1 MKDHKAG
8 TGSLGKRKAEHIE
21 VSLLKDVEYKTV
33 TAGFENYDFY
43 HAALPEIDL
52 ETIDLSIEFFGKRL
66 RAPLFIS
73 SMVGGVEEA
82 SRINRNLAEAAQF
95 LGIGMGVGSQRCA
108 IENPEAAETFRVRD
122 VAPDIMLCANLGAV
136 QLNYG
141 FGIDECLRAVE
152 MIEADALILHLNPL
166 QEALQSEGD
175 TRFGGLLEKIE
186 SVCRALSVPVIA
198 KEVCFGISEQV
209 AGMLADA
216 GVGCIDVAG
225 AGGTC
230 WSEVEKY
237 RSGSDLF
244 YQVAESFGTWGI
256 PTAESIQMARRGAP
270 ELPLIASG
278 GIRTGI
284 DVAKAIALGSH
295 AAGLALPLLKAAHE
309 SPESV
314 IAALSVVIQ
323 VLKTAMFC
331 AGAPDIRSLK
341 SITLRKKSED

>member
-1 MKDHKAG
+1 MSDHKAG
-8 TGSLGKRKAEHIE
+8 TGSVGKRKAEHIE
-21 VSLLKDVEYKTV
+21 VSLLRDVEYKTL

-52 ETIDLSIEFFGKRL
+52 ETIDLSVEFFGRCL
-66 RAPLFIS
+66 RAPLFVS

-82 SRINRNLAEAAQF
+82 ARINRNLAEAAQF
-95 LGIGMGVGSQRCA
+95 FGIGMGVGSQRCA
-108 IENPEAAETFRVRD
+108 IENPEAANSFRVRD
-122 VAPDIMLCANLGAV
+122 VAPDIFLCANLGAV

-141 FGIDECLRAVE
+141 FGIGECLRAVE

-166 QEALQSEGD
+166 QEALQPEGD
-175 TRFGGLLEKIE
+175 TRFAGLLKKIE
-186 SVCRALSVPVIA
+186 SVCRVLPVPVIA
-198 KEVCFGISEQV
+198 KEVCFGISERI

-216 GVGCIDVAG
+216 GVSCIDVAG

-237 RSGSDLF
+237 RSGSDLRF
-244 YQVAESFGTWGI
+244 LIAESFGGWGI

-270 ELPLIASG
+270 GLPLIASG

-284 DVAKAIALGSH
+284 DVAKALALGSH
-295 AAGLALPLLKAAHE
+295 AAGIALPLLKAAYE

-314 IAALSVVIQ
+314 VAALSVVVQ

-331 AGAPDIRSLK
+331 VGAPDISSLK
-341 SITLRKKSED
+341 SIPLRKKSED